1 MPRVEIVIGGYG
13 GQGVVLMGQILGKA
27 AAFDGKNAVQ
37 LGSYG
42 AEVRGTFTKSEV
54 IISDDRINYPAVRK
68 CDVVV
73 AMSQE
78 ALDRLLPYLK
88 DDGVLIVD
96 SNVERIPN
104 VRAKTYVVP
113 ATKTAREVFG
123 KDLMANMIILGAL
136 VKITR
141 IVSEESVEKSIEE
154 SVPKGMLEDNIKAF
168 KMGLGLV

>member
-54 IISDDRINYPAVRK
+54 IISDDRISYPAVRK
-68 CDVVV
+68 CDV

-141 IVSEESVEKSIEE
+141 IVSEESVEKGIEE
-154 SVPKGMLEDNIKAF
+154 SVPKGMLGDNIKAF
-168 KMGLGLV
+168 KIGLGLV